1 MTKPWKWDVTIYDRP
16 HWKSM
21 ANNHHQVR
29 LLPGGKLGVQIW
41 SSPAGLLATDFWKE
55 QFDDRSLVSEDGGMS
70 WSTADPD
77 PLPPLRSV
85 KTPSGRTVSVMT
97 AETVR
102 PRQEL
107 REHLESVGLGH
118 LYSDTTFY
126 QYQLYPARMRD
137 ELVQK
142 GYVVHEARRQGNPDA
157 GGSAGVVLTCV
168 GATLCISLDDGKTWT
183 YRDLSE
189 LPFQAQ
195 QLGFFRAPVVTPNGT
210 IAGPSD
216 GRPNPDRVPITRE
229 GGDAYCLRSE
239 DDGDT
244 WELVTVA
251 HDPTGVHSFAEPHI
265 QILPSGRLMM
275 MIRHAGLTDDDRYI
289 FQSYSDD
296 DGKTWSEPERTP
308 MWGVPPNLLVLK
320 SGAILCT
327 YAHRR
332 APYGIRACLS
342 YDEGKTWDIDNE
354 KILRDDATATSISY
368 PTAVQLDDGSIFAVY
383 GINKPCPPLPEAE
396 QIRDLDIRMYVAGT
410 RFTEDFVRAEP
421 GE

>member
-1 MTKPWKWDVTIYDRP
+1 MAKPWKWDVTIYDRP
-16 HWKSM
+16 HWRSM
-21 ANNHHQVR
+21 ANNHHQIR
-29 LLPGGKLGVQIW
+29 LLPDGRLGVQIW
-41 SSPAGLLATDFWKE
+41 SSPAYMVATDFWKE
-55 QFDDRSLVSEDGGMS
+55 EYDNRSLVSEDGGMS
-70 WSTADPD
+70 WDIADPD

-85 KTPSGRTVSVMT
+85 KTPSGRIVSVMT

-102 PRQEL
+102 PRDEL

-118 LYSDTTFY
+118 LYSDDTFY

-142 GYVVHEARRQGNPDA
+142 GLVVSEVRRQGNPAHPDVE
-157 GGSAGVVLTCV
+157 GVVATCV
-168 GATLCISLDDGKTWT
+168 GATLRISEDDGATWT

-189 LPFQAQ
+189 LPFQAK

-216 GRPNPDRVPITRE
+216 GTPNPERKPITDRN
-229 GGDAYCLRSE
+229 DAAYCLRSE
-239 DDGDT
+239 DDGET

-251 HDPTGVHSFAEPHI
+251 YDPDGDHVFSEPHI

-275 MIRHAGLTDDDRYI
+275 MIRHVGPTEDDKYV
-289 FQSYSDD
+289 FQSFSDD
-296 DGKTWSEPERTP
+296 DGKSWSEPERTP

-332 APYGIRACLS
+332 APFGIRACVS
-342 YDEGKTWDIDNE
+342 YDEGKTWDIENE
-354 KILRDDATATSISY
+354 KILRDDGVTTSISY
-368 PTAVQLDDGSIFAVY
+368 PTAVQLEDESIFAVY
-383 GINKPCPPLPEAE
+383 GINKSCPPLPEVE
-396 QIRDLDIRMYVAGT
+396 KIRDLDIRMYVAGT
-410 RFTEDFVRAEP
+410 RFTEDFVRP
-421 GE
+421 QPR